1 MATYTE
7 NYNLTMPEEEDYY
20 DVEKFNENFETID
33 ALMAE
38 NEKATT
44 EINEKIGTPEN
55 GESIFSLL
63 KNSDISLIKS
73 IQKVKYTIAKD
84 TSSGSIS
91 INEVNP
97 EKCIV
102 IFERLNDSTSSG
114 CIRLDY
120 TLTATSINVS
130 HHSYDYST
138 IRDNLFGFWV
148 IEFN

>member
-7 NYNLTMPEEEDYY
+7 NYNLAMPEESDHYN
-20 DVEKFNENFETID
+20 VEAFNENFETID
-33 ALMAE
+33 ALLAE
-38 NEKATT
+38 NERVST

-55 GESIFSLL
+55 GETIFSLL

-91 INEVNP
+91 ITEVNP
-97 EKCIV
+97 AKCIV
-102 IFERLNDSTSSG
+102 IFERLYDYIATG
-114 CIRLDY
+114 CTKLDY
-120 TLTATSINVS
+120 TLTETSINVS
-130 HHSYDYST
+130 HNSHDYST
-138 IRDNLFGFWV
+138 IRDNLFGFWI